1 VPIEKLPDSPSP
13 ATNPPNERLGEASEV
28 VPVAKAEPAAPDQ
41 SAVLP
46 GWTLID
52 SIVRLLA
59 YILDDDARVAR
70 LLRILT
76 PVALLAAF
84 GILLVLTSDGS
95 IWIKLGV
102 PTLGVALSSGFFA
115 YRRWRKSR
123 QAQREGDAKG

>member
-1 VPIEKLPDSPSP
+1 VPIEQLPDSPGA
-13 ATNPPNERLGEASEV
+13 ATNPPNERLGGASEV
-28 VPVAKAEPAAPDQ
+28 VPAAKAEPAAPDQ
-41 SAVLP
+41 SGVPP

-52 SIVRLLA
+52 SIFRLSA
-59 YILDDDARVAR
+59 YVLDDDARVAR

-76 PVALLAAF
+76 PVAVLAVF

-123 QAQREGDAKG
+123 